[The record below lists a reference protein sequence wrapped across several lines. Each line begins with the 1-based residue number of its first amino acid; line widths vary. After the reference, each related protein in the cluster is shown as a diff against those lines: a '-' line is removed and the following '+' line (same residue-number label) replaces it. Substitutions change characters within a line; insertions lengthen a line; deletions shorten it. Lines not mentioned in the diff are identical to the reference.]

1 MYAIGRVIPAKH
13 PMLRRCLELHLIR
26 NREHLQ
32 FGAAEYTGQTKLRTS
47 VLRLRKYYS
56 MKFAPTF
63 HPTTFNPPAFLRNG
77 HAMTIF
83 AALFR
88 RRFTLPPA
96 EIRTFQTEPDTA
108 IVTHC
113 HWQPDHRNRRTVI
126 LVHGLEGAADRHYM
140 LGTAAKAW
148 RAGLNVVRMNV
159 RNCGGTEHLT
169 PTLYH
174 SGLTSDLRFLV
185 LALVAQEQ
193 LSDLCLIGFSMGGN
207 QALKLAGEWGSD
219 APPQLKGIC
228 AVSPPIDLE
237 LCSIAIREAR
247 NFIYDRR
254 FLKSLKARMQV
265 KNQHFP
271 GLVDL
276 EQLTRVRKLWDFDE
290 VVTAPHFGFRD
301 ARDYY
306 RQASSGPYLSK
317 INVPTL
323 MIHAQD
329 DPFIPFTPLAQL
341 PEHEFVTLLAPKFGG
356 HVGFWQ
362 ARQFGGDHY
371 WAEQTAVD
379 FCVAVG
385 RAGANT

>member
-1 MYAIGRVIPAKH
+1 M
-13 PMLRRCLELHLIR
+13 
-26 NREHLQ
+26 
-32 FGAAEYTGQTKLRTS
+32 KL
-47 VLRLRKYYS
+47 
-56 MKFAPTF
+56 M
-63 HPTTFNPPAFLRNG
+63 PAFCPQPFQVPPLLRNG

-83 AALFR
+83 AALYR
-88 RRFTLPPA
+88 RSFNLPTD
-96 EIRTFQTEPDTA
+96 ERREFQTEPDTT

-113 HWQPDHRNRRTVI
+113 HWQPERLQHRTVI

-140 LGTAAKAW
+140 LGTAEKAW

-174 SGLTSDLRFLV
+174 SGFTSDLRFL
-185 LALVAQEQ
+185 LLELIKQDQ
-193 LSDLCLIGFSMGGN
+193 LTDLCLIGFSMGGN
-207 QALKLAGEWGSD
+207 QALKLAGEMGD
-219 APPQLKGIC
+219 AAPPQLKGIC

-237 LCSIAIREAR
+237 QCSIAIRETR

-254 FLKSLKARMQV
+254 FLKSLKARLQV

-276 EQLTRVRKLWDFDE
+276 EQLARVRTLWDFDE

-306 RQASSGPYLSK
+306 AQASSGPYLARIK
-317 INVPTL
+317 VPTL
-323 MIHAQD
+323 MIHSQD
-329 DPFIPFTPLAQL
+329 DPFIPFTPFAQL
-341 PEHEFVTLLAPKFGG
+341 PKHDFVRLLTTKHGG

-362 ARQFGGDHY
+362 PRQNGSGNY

-379 FCVAVG
+379 FCAAVQYSE
-385 RAGANT
+385 R